1 MGEHGECSHKGR
13 TNVLSRIKRRST
25 WRSPTTDA
33 FRNSDAGNSA
43 RFRMPLDHATPQA
56 TDDSSLALLRDSS
69 LSTRGIDTRLLESH
83 NGANIV
89 YIRAPI
95 CGPYS
100 FDARKGRETVSDVC
114 RFQMLP
120 DHATLR
126 AIRHGHGNGQNVAH
140 SGTREAWHTVIRMA
154 V

>member
-95 CGPYS
+95 CGSYS
-100 FDARKGRETVSDVC
+100 FDARKGRETVSGRVPFSNATGS
-114 RFQMLP
+114 R
-120 DHATLR
+120 HAAGDSAR
-126 AIRHGHGNGQNVAH
+126 P
-140 SGTREAWHTVIRMA
+140 RERTERRS
-154 V
+154 

>member
-1 MGEHGECSHKGR
+1 MFYHELRGAQHGAR
-13 TNVLSRIKRRST
+13 LLPMR
-25 WRSPTTDA
+25 

-95 CGPYS
+95 CGSYS
-100 FDARKGRETVSDVC
+100 FDARKGRETVSGRVPFSNATGS
-114 RFQMLP
+114 R
-120 DHATLR
+120 HAAGDSAR
-126 AIRHGHGNGQNVAH
+126 P
-140 SGTREAWHTVIRMA
+140 RERTERRS
-154 V
+154 